1 MKFGRYEVV
10 EELGKGA
17 MGVVYSAHDP
27 QIDRIVALKALR
39 SDYVD
44 DEYFVQRFFKEAV
57 AIGRLS
63 HPNIVTVYDVGRDQG
78 TLYIAME
85 FLMGRPLSD
94 YAGETRLS
102 ADRVVRIGIQMADA
116 LDYAHGKGVVHRDI
130 KPANVL
136 LLADDRVK
144 ITDFGIA
151 HIDDPTVTRQTQ
163 AGEILGTPVYMSPEQ
178 VMGETPDCRS
188 DIYALGVILYEL
200 STGRR
205 PFEAKNLAGL
215 FRAIAEET
223 PPAPSQLNPRISRG
237 FSDLILR
244 CLAKRPEDRFQT
256 GKFLG
261 DALQSCA
268 ADNGVCEM
276 DRPPATPS
284 PASTSGRKWGRPAA
298 FGMALVLLLA
308 LGLWQF
314 LPNSPPPRV
323 PPPEPTPQT
332 GAPPKSPTETAAPAE
347 NPSATAS
354 QALLSIQSDPA
365 SAEIFIDGDLRGEAP
380 LDVPLPLGK
389 HEVRLRLDGHHDW
402 QAQLDLTEPEPIPL
416 RIRLQPKP

>member
-10 EELGKGA
+10 DELGKGA

-136 LLADDRVK
+136 LLSDDRVK

-151 HIDDPTVTRQTQ
+151 HIDDPTATRQTQ

-215 FRAIAEET
+215 FRAIAEEK
-223 PPAPSQLNPRISRG
+223 PPPPSELNPHISRG

-276 DRPPATPS
+276 DQPPATPG
-284 PASTSGRKWGRPAA
+284 PTTVSGRNWTRPLAMGA
-298 FGMALVLLLA
+298 VLILLLA
-308 LGLWQF
+308 VGVWQF
-314 LPNSPPPRV
+314 RPDSPPTPV
-323 PPPEPTPQT
+323 PSPESTPESRP
-332 GAPPKSPTETAAPAE
+332 APGPESTAPAE
-347 NPSATAS
+347 EPAAPSAK
-354 QALLSIQSDPA
+354 ALLSIQSDPA
-365 SAEIFIDGDLRGEAP
+365 SAEIFIDGESRGTAPMDLS
-380 LDVPLPLGK
+380 LPLGK
-389 HEVRLRLDGHHDW
+389 HEVRLRLDGYHDW
-402 QAQLDLTEPEPIPL
+402 RAQLDLTEAESIPL
-416 RIRLQPKP
+416 RIRLQPMP